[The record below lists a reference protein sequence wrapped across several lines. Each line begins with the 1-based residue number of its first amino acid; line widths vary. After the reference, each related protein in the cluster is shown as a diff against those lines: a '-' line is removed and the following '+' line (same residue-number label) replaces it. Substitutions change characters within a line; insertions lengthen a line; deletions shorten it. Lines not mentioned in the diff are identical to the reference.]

1 VVIIEYSGLTFDWDD
16 VSIEDEEII
25 KWLNYLCEEFGTSH
39 VWYRKSSSGDGLHV
53 IIADLVFNEQLG
65 SSELCPM
72 YMDSE
77 TQLSYRTLIPIECRG
92 RLISD
97 LHRQKKGFRTSR
109 IFSTKNNSNVSD
121 WKRFK

>member
-1 VVIIEYSGLTFDWDD
+1 MNLEYSGLTFDWDD

-25 KWLNYLCEEFGTSH
+25 KWLNYLCDEFGNEL
-39 VWYRKSSSGDGLHV
+39 VWYRESSSKTGLHV
-53 IIADLVFNEQLG
+53 IIADLIFDEQLG
-65 SSELCPM
+65 DSKLCPIS
-72 YMDSE
+72 MDFE